1 MNRFSARRYAV
12 LSLIVGFCTTAGMAG
27 CDVLGP
33 VASLLGNPGV
43 NVEIQN
49 NTSFF
54 AVPDLRTA
62 GSRNFLED
70 AFADDEMIGG
80 PVAPN
85 QTVSIFLPCDGDLE
99 RIVFDG
105 ARFQDASG
113 FALGDSDTTESLRRD
128 VDFDCGDTINV
139 RLSGTVFFFR
149 SSVDVDN
156 TGRDLFGGSNLGGD
170 DGDDGDDIG
179 NLIDD
184 ILGS

>member
-1 MNRFSARRYAV
+1 MTFLTAR
-12 LSLIVGFCTTAGMAG
+12 SSVGMTAFMGLTAILCATG

-43 NVEIQN
+43 NVEIKN
-49 NTSFF
+49 DTAFF

-62 GSRNFLED
+62 GSRNFIED
-70 AFADDEMIGG
+70 AFADDEAVGG

-105 ARFQDASG
+105 ARFQDAGG
-113 FALGDSDTTESLRRD
+113 FALGDSDTSESLRRD
-128 VDFDCGDTINV
+128 VDFDCGDTINI

-149 SSVDVDN
+149 SSLTVDN
-156 TGRDLFGGSNLGGD
+156 TGRDIFGGSNLSG
-170 DGDDGDDIG
+170 DGDDEDDIG
-179 NLIDD
+179 DLIDD